1 LVCRQIA
8 AYLDAEGGNQVHPI
22 LSEIQT
28 ELKGETPQLIYK
40 FALRCVEEI
49 ASNLEDDAAIQAF
62 AQFKRLVTA
71 FNLETMD
78 QLKKLAN
85 DLQKIAQSHQ
95 GSKSLDGTRHA
106 AVSATYA
113 LSKAAEGDA
122 LQAAAYSAYSSIYG
136 YGGYAVNDP
145 DSFAEVHQRQLDQL
159 LQLKLKIEQG
169 VPK

>member
-1 LVCRQIA
+1 M
-8 AYLDAEGGNQVHPI
+8 HPI
-22 LSEIQT
+22 LAEIQA
-28 ELKGETPQLIYK
+28 ELKGETPQFIYS
-40 FALRCVEEI
+40 FALSCVEEI

-62 AQFKRLVTA
+62 AQFKRLVAA
-71 FNLETMD
+71 FD
-78 QLKKLAN
+78 QESIGQLNVLAG

-122 LQAAAYSAYSSIYG
+122 LQAAAYAAYSSIYG

-145 DSFAEVHQRQLDQL
+145 DSFSEAHQRQLDQL
-159 LQLKLKIEQG
+159 LHLKLQIEQG
-169 VPK
+169 APK

>member
-1 LVCRQIA
+1 L
-8 AYLDAEGGNQVHPI
+8 HPI
-22 LSEIQT
+22 LSKIQA
-28 ELKGETPQLIYK
+28 ELKAETPQLIYK
-40 FALRCVEEI
+40 FALGCVEEI
-49 ASNLEDDAAIQAF
+49 ASNLEDDAAIKAF
-62 AQFKRLVTA
+62 TQFKRLVTA
-71 FNLETMD
+71 FNLESIY
-78 QLKKLAN
+78 QLKQLAN

-122 LQAAAYSAYSSIYG
+122 LQTAAYAAYSSIYG

-159 LQLKLKIEQG
+159 IQLKSQIEQG
-169 VPK
+169 VPE